1 MVNAMKYF
9 FKKFRREI
17 SGSLGQLLAIIIV
30 VAIGISFYVGLSYA
44 YDTLNQS
51 IDKEYSKSNLPDYW
65 LTYNNIDSQG
75 INEIKKN
82 ENIKFAEGRIQMNA
96 ISDSDK
102 ELQIN
107 SFDEENNLSKPRII
121 EGSYP
126 IKNDEIVL
134 NSSYT
139 DSNNIQ
145 IDDIIDVDL
154 GKKYNLKVVGTF
166 ESAEYMYFNTNPTQP
181 VPDHKKMGIGL
192 VSIDFFDNIPIEY
205 NQVLIQFK
213 DNEESESTIENIINS
228 TNEYD
233 LLASVEKKDSMSF
246 SMLKNRL
253 DIVSNM
259 RNILPVIF
267 ILVASAITFI
277 SMSRQVT
284 NQRSQIGIMK
294 ALGLSERKILLN
306 FLFYPF
312 FVAILGTI
320 LGAVIGVSI
329 FPKII
334 ISTFSILFVLPP
346 LSQSSY
352 LLYILV
358 GFMVTLLFGALAT
371 YFSCNKILKEVP
383 ASALRPLPPKK
394 AKKNLLESV
403 KFIWKNLSNTKRLT
417 IRNIS
422 VNKRRFLLSALGVIF
437 CVSLMIG
444 SLGLRFGLSEI
455 ISSEFEK
462 FRDYDMNIVLKEPTK
477 EENLSDFQ
485 DNDFNRIDYQS
496 MMPVQFENEY
506 TSLNII
512 NEDSQ
517 SQVLYKKDKIIEIKS
532 NGVYVSEKF
541 AEDHNLNLGDEIN
554 FKMNSPLIDEDS
566 VRAEIIDVYTSY
578 TSQGFYVTYEFLENV
593 DIDFPITNVLMKVA
607 NGKNIKDIRDQVLK
621 KDSVSNVA
629 MIDEQKSE
637 YQNASQS
644 INIIIIIMLIAS
656 ALLTFTVIFNISSIN
671 IEERSR
677 DIATLKVLGFS
688 SRDINNL
695 IFLENYILTTI
706 SAVVGTLLSFKV
718 YSFLSTEIVSGEMAL
733 PATMNYWSIVLSI
746 IFIYVFT
753 FLTNLSLK
761 RKIRKIDMIESL
773 KSVE

>member
-192 VSIDFFDNIPIEY
+192 VSTDFFDTIPIEY

-403 KFIWKNLSNTKRLT
+403 KFIWENLSNTKRLT

-462 FRDYDMNIVLKEPTK
+462 FRDYDMNIVLKEPTQ
-477 EENLSDFQ
+477 EENLPDFQ
-485 DNDFNRIDYQS
+485 DNDFNRIDFQS

-517 SQVLYKKDKIIEIKS
+517 SQVLYKKDKIIDIKS

-554 FKMNSPLIDEDS
+554 LKMNSPLIDEDS

-607 NGKNIKDIRDQVLK
+607 NGKNIKDIRDQVMK

-644 INIIIIIMLIAS
+644 INVIIIIMLIAS

-706 SAVVGTLLSFKV
+706 SAIVGTLLSFKV

-773 KSVE
+773 KSIE